1 MNANPAGPKPKLSL
15 QGNFALGRRLLRD
28 YLGRQR
34 LNLTFAMICM
44 AGGAATYALLAW
56 LIDPTVRFLF
66 LEKRADMVL
75 IIPAAIVV
83 TVLLRGG
90 FNFGETALTNLIGQK
105 LIADAQGD
113 MVRSLIRL

>member
-1 MNANPAGPKPKLSL
+1 MNANPAGSKPKLSL
-15 QGNFALGRRLLRD
+15 QGNLGLARRLLHD

-34 LNLTFAMICM
+34 LNLVFAMICM

-75 IIPAAIVV
+75 IIPAAIVG
-83 TVLLRGG
+83 TVLIRGG
-90 FNFGETALTNLIGQK
+90 FNFGETALTNFIGQQ
-105 LIADAQGD
+105 LIADAQSD
-113 MVRSLIRL
+113 MVRSLIR